1 MPRPEGH
8 VRTLGQMSSSGRRHG
23 WIRRAAILSAVA
35 SAAAVGAAIWR
46 DRHLVGDPW
55 DPTAPGYPTGESRVV
70 ITEDGVELSVTIA
83 GDAGGPLVVLS
94 HCWTGNRA
102 IWGPVAERLVAIGH
116 RVVLYDQRG
125 HGEST
130 YSDDAPTVAMLGH
143 DLRAVLDAV
152 DARDAVVVGHSMGG
166 MSIQSY
172 AAEHPDHFKEHVGG
186 IVLVA
191 TAARVLGRE
200 VPLVVVDRLVGDRY
214 PAWAAQGAVGRSI
227 VGRALGDAAQRAHVD
242 LTLDG
247 WASTSGY
254 ARAGFLTALAG
265 MDLREALRD
274 NGVPA
279 RVLVGTRDL
288 LTPPR
293 LARQLA
299 DGIPGSELIVLPGAG
314 HMLPLERPDE
324 IVAAIVATTGSAGI
338 APPPPA

>member
-1 MPRPEGH
+1 M
-8 VRTLGQMSSSGRRHG
+8 RTSGGHG
-23 WIRRAAILSAVA
+23 WIKRAVVLGGVA
-35 SAAAVGAAIWR
+35 TAAAAVAAVYR
-46 DRHLVGDPW
+46 DRHLLGDPW
-55 DPTAPGYPTGESRVV
+55 DADARGLPIGDSLSVT
-70 ITEDGVELSVTIA
+70 TEDGVELAVTVA
-83 GDAGGPLVVLS
+83 GDSDGPLVVLS

-102 IWGPVAERLVAIGH
+102 IWGPVAERLVAAGQ

-130 YSDDAPTVAMLGH
+130 YSDEAPTVPMLGH

-152 DARDAVVVGHSMGG
+152 DAHDAVVVGHSMGG

-172 AAEHPDHFKEHVGG
+172 AAEHPAHFKEHVRG

-200 VPLVVVDRLVGDRY
+200 IPLVAIDRLLGDGY
-214 PAWAAQGAVGRSI
+214 PAWAGRGIVGRSF
-227 VGRALGDAAQRAHVD
+227 VARALGKAAHRAHVD
-242 LTLDG
+242 QTLHA
-247 WASTSGY
+247 WSSTSGY
-254 ARAGFLTALAG
+254 ARAGFLAALAG

-274 NGVPA
+274 NAVPA
-279 RVLVGTRDL
+279 RVLVGSRDT

-299 DGIPGSELIVLPGAG
+299 DGIPGAELTVLPGAG

-324 IVAAIVATTGSAGI
+324 VAEAVLAATAG
-338 APPPPA
+338 APTPAA